1 MTSHSSFGKG
11 PALSNA
17 AFSCQRPGFFVP
29 TIAVC
34 TPAQLSAKRKAVETE
49 IGERKPRYGE
59 TLTLSIDG
67 NLVRAKITAV
77 WRPPSPQSEIC
88 MIHAD
93 EIGEIG

>member
-1 MTSHSSFGKG
+1 MESDGTKVVDGKVG
-11 PALSNA
+11 RVMLL
-17 AFSCQRPGFFVP
+17 RRGK
-29 TIAVC
+29 TE
-34 TPAQLSAKRKAVETE
+34 RKAVETE

-59 TLTLSIDG
+59 TLTLSIEG
-67 NLVRAKITAV
+67 NQVRAKITAV